1 MRNITQQHLIEANVQ
16 SGLNTYSKWSYH
28 LLRIA
33 LGGIFIYSG
42 AIKLLDVKGFA
53 RMISLYDLVPEQ
65 MLAAVAIGL
74 PSLEL
79 VAGIGLLFEI
89 PGALS
94 AIFAMLLMF
103 CTILWYA
110 ILQDLDID
118 CGCFSTEEL
127 KGQNSL
133 RQALYRD
140 FVMIAVC
147 CFLYY
152 YRFLRTRREQGSA
165 PRLKF
170 TTII

>member
-1 MRNITQQHLIEANVQ
+1 MQ
-16 SGLNTYSKWSYH
+16 SSLNTVTSWFY
-28 LLRIA
+28 LFLRIVI
-33 LGGIFIYSG
+33 GGIFIYSG

-65 MLAAVAIGL
+65 FLAAVAIGL

-79 VAGIGLLFEI
+79 VAGIGILFEI
-89 PGALS
+89 PGALA

-103 CTILWYA
+103 CTILWYG

-118 CGCFSTEEL
+118 CGCFSTAEL

-140 FVMIAVC
+140 FIMLAVC
-147 CFLYY
+147 CYLYL
-152 YRFLRTRREQGSA
+152 YRFLRIRRELGSGV
-165 PRLKF
+165 PVKF
-170 TTII
+170 TKIF